1 MESAESAESKA
12 CSNCEGVLCSN
23 AIGDPG
29 CISGPHHAHLA
40 TWTSTSPAN
49 AECTRSPV
57 LRVEGCLRC
66 QGKQPHPEYPSA
78 LICVW
83 WRDGD
88 SPSLEKWIHLA
99 KEFGPAPDKCPLKGK
114 GITLKAAVKKDG

>member
-1 MESAESAESKA
+1 MAAAESKA

-57 LRVEGCLRC
+57 LRVEGCIVCVVRGGNTPSSVCRVDSQKRVIWEWLDESVR
-66 QGKQPHPEYPSA
+66 QQKPLHPPWCR
-78 LICVW
+78 L
-83 WRDGD
+83 
-88 SPSLEKWIHLA
+88 LEN
-99 KEFGPAPDKCPLKGK
+99 E
-114 GITLKAAVKKDG
+114 GITLKAAVSG